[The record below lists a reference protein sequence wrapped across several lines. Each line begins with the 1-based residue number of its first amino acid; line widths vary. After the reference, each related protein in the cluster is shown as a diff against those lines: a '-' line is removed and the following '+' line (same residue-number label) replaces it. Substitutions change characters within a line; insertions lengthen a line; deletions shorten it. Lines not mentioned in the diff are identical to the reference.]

1 MTKIGTVLSERCG
14 YLGTRASGLHPAVS
28 DWYDSPFR
36 RFPSF
41 PTWERKG
48 KFETALELTPTN
60 HFDVFSLFYFLGY
73 CREKEE
79 LLKPSSVPS
88 DRHPVAIAYGIILHA
103 MTRRKGH
110 SQ

>member
-1 MTKIGTVLSERCG
+1 MTKIVAVLSNPYG
-14 YLGTRASGLHPAVS
+14 YLGARAFGLHPAVS

-36 RFPSF
+36 KFPSF
-41 PTWERKG
+41 PPLREEG
-48 KFETALELTPTN
+48 ESETALELTSTN
-60 HFDVFSLFYFLGY
+60 HFALFSPSYFLGY
-73 CREKEE
+73 CREGEE

-88 DRHPVAIAYGIILHA
+88 DRHPVAIAYGIILDA